1 MSKIYENFLPKTSKR
16 FLKGSR
22 VPTTHN
28 TIKQTAFYDCQS
40 TPQSSHSR
48 LKYESYRSK
57 GNRIWTF
64 ILLFIHLYHTTLE
77 KMIHKNSIFFDYL
90 LTTYIIYNIVIN
102 MNTYQ
107 FVYSYKLFIN
117 SNLFTVINLFIVLLI
132 CLYYTWMFK
141 YVS

>member
-28 TIKQTAFYDCQS
+28 PIKQTISYDCQS

-64 ILLFIHLYHTTLE
+64 IQLFIHLYHTTLE

-90 LTTYIIYNIVIN
+90 LTTYIICYIVIN

-132 CLYYTWMFK
+132 CLYYT
-141 YVS
+141 